1 MCVAGPSAYK
11 EGLVWD
17 VKAGDDL
24 GCSDHKVVEF
34 GILCGRSRA
43 ISRIATLDFSVACR
57 QNKGQQAQT
66 GTQEVPYEHKEKPL
80 HFGGDRALKKA
91 ALSG

>member
-11 EGLVWD
+11 EGLVGD

-43 ISRIATLDFSVACR
+43 ISRIATLDFSVAC
-57 QNKGQQAQT
+57 
-66 GTQEVPYEHKEKPL
+66 
-80 HFGGDRALKKA
+80 
-91 ALSG
+91 